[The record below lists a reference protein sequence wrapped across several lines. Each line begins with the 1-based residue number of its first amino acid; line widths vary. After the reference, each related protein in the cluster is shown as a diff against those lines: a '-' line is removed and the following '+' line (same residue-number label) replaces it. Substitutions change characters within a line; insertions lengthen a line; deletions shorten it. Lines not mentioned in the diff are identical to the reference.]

1 MSSLSDTPDTAPVV
15 HVLHENPDWFGPFQA
30 AFEAAGVPYR
40 EWLLVDGVL
49 DLDEAPP
56 AGIFWSRISASAH
69 TRGHGLSKDY
79 TRSVLNWL
87 DAYGARTVNGRRTI
101 ELEVSKVDQLTRLRA
116 QGFDVP
122 RTRVVVGTHRLVA
135 AAEDFPTPFITKH
148 NQGGKGL
155 GVQKFDSAAEL
166 AAAID
171 AGLYEEPEDGISLLQ
186 EFVVAAEPQVTRV
199 EIVGDEFIYAITADT
214 ARGGYQLCPA
224 DACAIDPTTGAL
236 LLPPGATILPEAGQ
250 QIFAL
255 REGFDHPI
263 IDRYRAFLRAE
274 GIEVAGI
281 EFIETA
287 DGRVVTYDV
296 NTNTNYNALI
306 EADAPKSGPG
316 SIVKYLAG
324 LLAEVYPAAP
334 VGV

>member
-1 MSSLSDTPDTAPVV
+1 MSPLEVPTI

-79 TRSVLNWL
+79 TRSVLNCL
-87 DAYGARTVNGRRTI
+87 AAYAARTVNGRRTI
-101 ELEVSKVDQLTRLRA
+101 ELEMSKVDQLTRLRA

-122 RTRVVVGTHRLVA
+122 RTRVVVGTHLLVA
-135 AAEDFPTPFITKH
+135 AAKDFPTPFITKH

-155 GVQKFDSAAEL
+155 GVQKFESAAEL

-171 AGLYEEPEDGISLLQ
+171 AGRYEEPEDGISLLQ
-186 EFVVAAEPQVTRV
+186 EFVVAAKPEVTRV

-224 DACAIDPTTGAL
+224 DACAIDPATGAL

-250 QIFAL
+250 QIFAR
-255 REGFDHPI
+255 REGFDDPI

-287 DGRVVTYDV
+287 DGRLVTYDV
-296 NTNTNYNALI
+296 NTNTNYNAQI

-316 SIVKYLAG
+316 AIVAYLAG
-324 LLAEVYPAAP
+324 LLAEAYPAVLADA
-334 VGV
+334 

>member
-1 MSSLSDTPDTAPVV
+1 MSLSRMSTVDSAPVI

-56 AGIFWSRISASAH
+56 AGIYWSRISASAH

-101 ELEVSKVDQLTRLRA
+101 ELEMSKVDQLTRLRA

-122 RTRVVVGTHRLVA
+122 LTRVVVGTHLLAA
-135 AAEDFPTPFITKH
+135 AAEGFPTPFITKH

-166 AAAID
+166 AAAIE
-171 AGLYEEPEDGISLLQ
+171 AGDYEEPEDGISLLQ
-186 EFVVAAEPQVTRV
+186 EFVVAARPEVTRV
-199 EIVGDEFIYAITADT
+199 EIIGDEFIYAITADT

-236 LLPPGATILPEAGQ
+236 LLPPGASILPEVGQ

-287 DGRVVTYDV
+287 DGRIVTYDV
-296 NTNTNYNALI
+296 NTNTNYNAQI
-306 EADAPKSGPG
+306 EAAAPRSGPG
-316 SIVKYLAG
+316 AIVDYLAA
-324 LLAEVYPAAP
+324 LLADAYPPAR
-334 VGV
+334 

>member
-1 MSSLSDTPDTAPVV
+1 MSTADSAPVI

-56 AGIFWSRISASAH
+56 AGIYWSRISASAH

-87 DAYGARTVNGRRTI
+87 DAYGTRTVNGRRTI
-101 ELEVSKVDQLTRLRA
+101 ELEMSKVDQLTRLRA

-122 RTRVVVGTHRLVA
+122 LTRVVVGTHLLAA
-135 AAEDFPTPFITKH
+135 AAEGFPTPFITKH

-166 AAAID
+166 AAAIE
-171 AGLYEEPEDGISLLQ
+171 AGDYEEPEDGISLLQ
-186 EFVVAAEPQVTRV
+186 EFVVAARPEVTRV
-199 EIVGDEFIYAITADT
+199 EIIGDEFIYAITADT

-236 LLPPGATILPEAGQ
+236 LLPPGATILPEVGQ

-287 DGRVVTYDV
+287 DGRIVTYDV
-296 NTNTNYNALI
+296 NTNTNYNAQI
-306 EADAPKSGPG
+306 EAAAPRSGPG
-316 SIVKYLAG
+316 AIVAYLAA
-324 LLAEVYPAAP
+324 LLADAYPPAR
-334 VGV
+334 

>member
-1 MSSLSDTPDTAPVV
+1 MSLSRMSSVDSAPVI

-56 AGIFWSRISASAH
+56 AGIYWSRISASAH

-101 ELEVSKVDQLTRLRA
+101 ELEMSKVDQLTRLRA

-122 RTRVVVGTHRLVA
+122 LTRVVVGTHLLVA
-135 AAEDFPTPFITKH
+135 AAEGFPTPFITKH

-166 AAAID
+166 AAAIA
-171 AGLYEEPEDGISLLQ
+171 AGDYEEPEDGISLLQ
-186 EFVVAAEPQVTRV
+186 EFVVAARPEVTRV
-199 EIVGDEFIYAITADT
+199 EIIGDEFIYAITADT
-214 ARGGYQLCPA
+214 ARGGFQLCPA

-236 LLPPGATILPEAGQ
+236 LLPPGATIQPEVGQ
-250 QIFAL
+250 HIFAL

-296 NTNTNYNALI
+296 NTNTNYNAQI
-306 EADAPKSGPG
+306 EASAPRSGPG
-316 SIVKYLAG
+316 AIADYLAA
-324 LLAEVYPAAP
+324 LLADAYPSAR
-334 VGV
+334 